1 MNQINQTL
9 ISKGYALSDIVYK
22 DIVYKL
28 EGKILTILFKVQ
40 AGGYFFTYQYRGSLG
55 SSYQLTTTAQP
66 SVIQTSSDTQNY
78 AAGSKIIVSGGV
90 TYQLAPSS
98 LINEAYIQHYLDF
111 LGSSDICYSRSNLVG
126 IYINPSSPHSIFFRF
141 RNSTQFYNIATNTVE
156 IQRILNIYLSNST
169 QESQASTTNTS
180 NSQTENSIQ
189 TVQPSSSVSTSTQ
202 TTTQANTN
210 TQLSSQSQSTQ
221 TGQST

>member
-9 ISKGYALSDIVYK
+9 IAKGYTLSEISYK

-28 EGKILTILFKVQ
+28 EGNLLTILFKVQ

-66 SVIQTSSDTQNY
+66 SAIQTSSDTQNY
-78 AAGSKIIVSGGV
+78 ASDSKTIVSGGV

-98 LINEAYIQHYLDF
+98 VINEAYIQNYLDF

-126 IYINPSSPHSIFFRF
+126 IYINPSSPRTLFFRF
-141 RNSTQFYNIATNTVE
+141 RNSTQFYNIVTNAVE
-156 IQRILNIYLSNST
+156 IQRILNIYLSDSD
-169 QESQASTTNTS
+169 
-180 NSQTENSIQ
+180 
-189 TVQPSSSVSTSTQ
+189 
-202 TTTQANTN
+202 
-210 TQLSSQSQSTQ
+210 
-221 TGQST
+221 